1 MFNGRVAE
9 ITWAWQH
16 DYDARILDVI
26 SRAQEQ
32 AVPRAELKTIHDLS
46 LGAGKLIELSW
57 GLELPDPAISGHL
70 LGLLGEHNEAIAWY
84 SQRVE
89 LDDEGCW
96 ILPLPAGY
104 DDKNRARYPQVSNRQ
119 FGAHSELAHRFVIR
133 RTLGATGLTR
143 ADHIDH
149 QCRKHACSNIA
160 HLMIT
165 SPGQNTTRANIARR
179 STRGQGR
186 LF

>member
-1 MFNGRVAE
+1 MTE
-9 ITWAWQH
+9 ITPAWWH
-16 DYDARILDVI
+16 NYDAKILEAI
-26 SRAQEQ
+26 SNAREQ

-57 GLELPDPAISGHL
+57 GFELPDPAISEHL
-70 LGLLGEHNEAIAWY
+70 LGLLRQHNEAMAWY
-84 SQRVE
+84 GAMVKV
-89 LDDEGCW
+89 DDAGHW
-96 ILPLPAGY
+96 MLPLAAEY
-104 DDKNRARYPQVSNRQ
+104 DDKNRARYPQVSSKQ

-133 RTLGATGLTR
+133 RTLGAAGLTR

-149 QCRKHACSNIA
+149 QCRKHACSNIT

-165 SPGQNTTRANIARR
+165 TPGQNSHRARIARR
-179 STRGQGR
+179 STHGQGR